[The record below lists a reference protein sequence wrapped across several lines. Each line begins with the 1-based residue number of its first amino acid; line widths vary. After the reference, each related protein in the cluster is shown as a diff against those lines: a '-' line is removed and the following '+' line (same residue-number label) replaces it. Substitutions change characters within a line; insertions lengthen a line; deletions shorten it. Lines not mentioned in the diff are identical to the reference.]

1 MTTPKISKAFLW
13 RAVVTCLLI
22 LDYFL
27 GTTGNPSISY
37 GIIGFFWATLLVAIM
52 IIASYVPAS
61 FKGREA
67 RPFFVL
73 ISMVGIFSL
82 LLLVAAPY
90 AKGFA
95 AARMEAQ
102 VRSFIKDPIHNQAN
116 VSGDGR
122 HLMVKLKTQKYSLER
137 QAFIPTFRRMDYLLT
152 TETGDKHLLI
162 VTMRWNCAPEI
173 SLRRVDA

>member
-1 MTTPKISKAFLW
+1 MTSPKISKAFLW
-13 RAVVTCLLI
+13 RAVATCLLI

-27 GTTGNPSISY
+27 GTTGNPSISH
-37 GIIGFFWATLLVAIM
+37 GIIGFFWITLLVAIM

-67 RPFFVL
+67 RPFRFLV
-73 ISMVGIFSL
+73 SMAGIFSL
-82 LLLVAAPY
+82 LLLAASPY

-102 VRSFIKDPIHNQAN
+102 VRSFIKDPIHNKAN
-116 VSGDGR
+116 VSDDGR
-122 HLMVKLKTQKYSLER
+122 HLMVKLKTQKHSMKR
-137 QAFIPTFRRMDYLLT
+137 QAFIPTVRRMDYLIT
-152 TETGDKHLLI
+152 TETGDKYLLI
-162 VTMRWNCAPEI
+162 MTMRWSCEPTI